1 MRSLLLFLF
10 LCATSRTTA
19 QVAVTGRVVDER
31 TQEPLAFVP
40 VNIAGTNKGTV
51 SDIDGRFRL
60 DVPQLPV
67 RIRLSYVGYTSREMS
82 VETAGPVIIPLTQ
95 SDLELKPVVVSGADN
110 PAHRIIR
117 RTYAGRKENDAM
129 RNRSYRY
136 TSYSKTTFDAAL
148 DSVVANDPA
157 RMAKLDTS
165 TLKAKEYFD
174 KQHLFLI
181 ESATRKSFIPPA
193 RAHEE
198 VLAMRVSGLK
208 DPSLLALA
216 AQTETFSIYEPQI
229 AIDKK
234 LYLSPLAPSSTAKYR
249 FNLEDTLYQGSDSVF
264 VISYRPRKGTK
275 FDALKGVLYIN
286 TAGYAVQNVIA
297 EPAERQGV
305 SIKFQQLHERVP
317 SADGSAALR
326 WFPMQLNAFIYLDQA
341 SINGMGIYGESRT
354 YLKEVEVDADVERRE
369 VRGPELVADRMEIR
383 RDDAYWKAL
392 RTDTLDAKDLKTYAV
407 IDSIGDSLNL
417 DAKLKWVSALASGK
431 LAMGPVDLLLAR
443 IIDYN
448 GYEGLRLGAGLATN
462 DKVSRY
468 GTIGGY
474 VGYGFRDEKV
484 KYGGDLTIL
493 PLYGR
498 DLHVKFSYAND
509 VDETGGVAF
518 LGQRRGLFTQDN
530 VRRFYVDRMD
540 RLERM
545 AAEVKVRLG
554 GSVKMWVGTERSQRI
569 NDIGYRFARSA
580 SDGVTLLQNS
590 FLTGMFTMDLR
601 WAFREKLARLPG
613 REVSL
618 GTKYPVVNISAMRA
632 FKGLWE
638 GELDTWRVN
647 AMVEKTF
654 RIRLVG
660 DLSLRVL
667 AGKADP
673 NAPMP
678 FLYNLR
684 GTNARQG
691 LLIAAD
697 NTFET
702 MRPNEF
708 LADEYITVHLKHSFG
723 TLLVKGKHFHPKPAL
738 VSSAA
743 FGRLSRPEAHR
754 GLFFS
759 PMSEGFFESGLRV
772 DDIFANLGLGVFYR
786 YGPLAFPEWKDNV
799 ALKLSTSLN
808 F

>member
-1 MRSLLLFLF
+1 MRPLFLSIF
-10 LCATSRTTA
+10 LLTASWSIA
-19 QVAVTGRVVDER
+19 QVVLTGRVVDER
-31 TQEPLAFVP
+31 TKEPLAFVP
-40 VNIAGTNKGTV
+40 LNIAGTSNGTV

-60 DVPQLPV
+60 EVSQLPV
-67 RIRLSYVGYTSREMS
+67 RIRLSYVGYTTRELS
-82 VETAGPVIIPLTQ
+82 LETIGPAIIALRQ
-95 SDLELKPVVVSGADN
+95 SDLELKPVVVSGTDN

-117 RTYAGRKENDAM
+117 RTYAARKENDAM

-148 DSVVANDPA
+148 DSAVANDPA
-157 RMAKLDTS
+157 RTAKLDSS
-165 TLKAKEYFD
+165 TLKAQEFFEQ
-174 KQHLFLI
+174 QHLFLI
-181 ESATRKSFIPPA
+181 ESATRKSFIPPS
-193 RAHEE
+193 RGHEE

-216 AQTETFSIYEPQI
+216 GQTETFSIYDPQI

-249 FNLEDTLYQGSDSVF
+249 FDLQDTLYQGTDSVY

-275 FDALKGVLYIN
+275 FDALKGVLYIH

-305 SIKFQQLHERVP
+305 SIKFQQLHERMP
-317 SADGSAALR
+317 SADGSGSLR
-326 WFPMQLNAFIYLDQA
+326 WFPRQLNAFIYLDQA
-341 SINGMGIYGESRT
+341 SINGMGVYGESRT
-354 YLKEVEVDADVERRE
+354 YLKEIEVDADVERRE

-392 RTDTLDAKDLKTYAV
+392 RTDSLDAKDLRTYAV

-417 DAKLKWVSALASGK
+417 DAKLKWLSALASGK
-431 LAMGPVDLLLAR
+431 LAIGPVDLLLAR
-443 IIDYN
+443 LIDYN
-448 GYEGLRLGAGLATN
+448 GYEGLRLGAGFATN
-462 DKVSRY
+462 DKISRY
-468 GTIGGY
+468 GTLGGY
-474 VGYGFRDEKV
+474 VGFGFYDKGF
-484 KYGGDLTIL
+484 KYGGDLTIK

-498 DLHVKFSYAND
+498 DMHVKLSYAYD

-518 LGQRRGLFTQDN
+518 LGQRHGLFSQDN

-540 RLERM
+540 HLERM
-545 AAEVKVRLG
+545 AGEVKVRMG
-554 GSVKMWVGTERSQRI
+554 GSVKMWVGTERSQRL
-569 NDIGYRFARSA
+569 NDIGYRFARSV

-590 FLTGMFTMDLR
+590 FLTGAITADLR
-601 WAFREKLARLPG
+601 WAYREKLARLPG
-613 REVSL
+613 REVSM
-618 GTKYPVVNISAMRA
+618 GSKYPVVNISAMRA
-632 FKGLWE
+632 ISGLWE
-638 GELDTWRVN
+638 GELETWRVN
-647 AMVEKTF
+647 VMVERTF

-660 DLSLRVL
+660 TLSLSVL

-673 NAPMP
+673 DAPMP

-684 GTNARQG
+684 GTNAREG

-708 LADEYITVHLKHSFG
+708 LADEFITVHIKHSFG

-738 VSSAA
+738 VSNVA
-743 FGRLSRPEAHR
+743 FGRFSHPENHNGLS
-754 GLFFS
+754 FS
-759 PMSEGFFESGLRV
+759 ALTERFFESGVRI
-772 DDIFANLGLGVFYR
+772 DDVFAALGVGVFFR
-786 YGPLAFPEWKDNV
+786 YGPLAFSEWKDNV